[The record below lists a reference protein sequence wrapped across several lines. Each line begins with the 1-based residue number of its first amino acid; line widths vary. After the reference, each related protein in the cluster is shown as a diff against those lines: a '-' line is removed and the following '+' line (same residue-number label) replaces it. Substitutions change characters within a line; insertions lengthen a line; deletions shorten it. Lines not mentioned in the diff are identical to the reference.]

1 MLNVHEASKRY
12 KTAVALHPV
21 SFELAPGEV
30 LAVVGGNGAGK
41 TTLIK
46 SVVGLIRG
54 EGAIQ
59 VNGID
64 VARNG
69 KRARRFIGYLPQDPA
84 FHPDMTVR
92 ETATFYAQLRGLPA
106 TEARE
111 GIETVGLIDHADKPV
126 GALSG
131 GMRQRL
137 GLAVARLGNPPLLV
151 LDEPTSGLDPA
162 ARREFRALVREES
175 DAGRAVLL
183 STHWLEDIPL
193 MAERVLA
200 LKDGHTQ
207 YLGSARGFT
216 DATASRLLL
225 RLNGASTAALPLIRT
240 TLTTGDADHE
250 GEWIAVNCRPEDR
263 GRVVAA
269 LAAADIN
276 ILDLRIEPQAAFT
289 GKGGQS

>member
-21 SFELAPGEV
+21 SFDLAPGEV
-30 LAVVGGNGAGK
+30 IAVVGGNGAGK

-54 EGAIQ
+54 EGTIR

-64 VARNG
+64 VARKG
-69 KRARRFIGYLPQDPA
+69 KEARRYIGYLPQDPA

-92 ETATFYAQLRGLPA
+92 ETATFYAQLRRVPA
-106 TEARE
+106 AEARQ

-137 GLAVARLGNPPLLV
+137 GLAVARLGNPLLLV
-151 LDEPTSGLDPA
+151 LDEPTSGLDPS
-162 ARREFRALVREES
+162 ARGEFRALVREES
-175 DAGRAVLL
+175 LAGRAVLL

-193 MAERVLA
+193 MADRVLA

-207 YLGSARGFT
+207 YLGTAAGFA
-216 DATASRLLL
+216 DASSSRLLL
-225 RLNGASTAALPLIRT
+225 RLNGASSQALPLIRT
-240 TLTTGDADHE
+240 TIAAGDADHE
-250 GEWIAVNCRPEDR
+250 GEWIAVSCRPEDR
-263 GRVVAA
+263 GRVVTA
-269 LAAADIN
+269 LAAAGIK
-276 ILDLRIEPQAAFT
+276 ILDLRVEQQTVFS
-289 GKGGQS
+289 GKGDRS